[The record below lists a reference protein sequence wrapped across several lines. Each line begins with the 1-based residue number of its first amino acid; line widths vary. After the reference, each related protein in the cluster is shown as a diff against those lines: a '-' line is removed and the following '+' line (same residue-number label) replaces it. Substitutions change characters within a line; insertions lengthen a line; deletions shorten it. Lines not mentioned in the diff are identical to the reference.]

1 MLFRWERTRFPVKC
15 KLISVRWRLR
25 PRNGQG
31 RGRFVA
37 VLSNKKMIK
46 NQRDFESSKGRG
58 KRRQTYFFIAR
69 GQCCEALGRAV
80 SRGRAGECAREWEW
94 VRGRSGYASDGCMVS
109 GNILLGYGGRWRR
122 REEFGA
128 NCESPSRAFFF
139 CLWKYPLWFFLFNL
153 SLLIAFLMSSNVLGM
168 LCTVFSSLQ

>member
-139 CLWKYPLWFFLFNL
+139 L
-153 SLLIAFLMSSNVLGM
+153 SLKI
-168 LCTVFSSLQ
+168 SLVILFI